1 MTQVWR
7 QMRADILSSF
17 CLWAADVESNEQFA
31 AATQQCPETVF
42 DVFEEHKE
50 PPPGNEGTFDQ

>member
-1 MTQVWR
+1 
-7 QMRADILSSF
+7 
-17 CLWAADVESNEQFA
+17 VESNEQFA

-50 PPPGNEGTFDQ
+50 PCLMFLKNTKNQLPGMKGRLISRVVY

>member
-1 MTQVWR
+1 
-7 QMRADILSSF
+7 
-17 CLWAADVESNEQFA
+17 VESNEQFA